1 MVIGGIVVGGVGMN
15 VVVVVDIV
23 VVVVAVVMII
33 EMVLFDCA
41 SLERDEHISGLMYIK
56 VDRNPRGSLLAT
68 AAARV
73 ACCGAS

>member
-1 MVIGGIVVGGVGMN
+1 MVIGGIVVGVIGMN
-15 VVVVVDIV
+15 VD
-23 VVVVAVVMII
+23 VVAVVMII

-41 SLERDEHISGLMYIK
+41 SLERYEHISGLMYIK

-68 AAARV
+68 AVARV